1 MQDPDWE
8 VGSAGE
14 PMVVGEEFG
23 VKALSE
29 SHVKTVCERDVCS
42 ELPASAN
49 RPRTCVTRSGLAM
62 SSSIALPI

>member
-14 PMVVGEEFG
+14 PMVVDEQFG
-23 VKALSE
+23 VKMPSE

-49 RPRTCVTRSGLAM
+49 RPRTCVTRSGQAM
-62 SSSIALPI
+62 RSSIALLI